1 MSSKNLNWFRNK
13 KSTKSCECTFYIIR
27 KDVLSSLITENSK
40 YFDMVVELQQK
51 TLDTFS
57 DFTQK
62 TTEISKN
69 ILDKSNI
76 IIEVISNM
84 NRNTNINIPRND
96 NNLDTF
102 PKTNEEFDANVQ
114 IELQKRKRLHYQI
127 YRAQSLSSY
136 YQSLLNHENPFV
148 PAKFRAKVNITTPE
162 YEKEI
167 RRKQSIDTM
176 KREIEILDGRRR
188 NWLVE
193 LEQHEQMIRNINSIN
208 FNNERPQLFQV
219 IYNNELKEDEKRN
232 TDNWNNRFDKLKARY
247 EKEHESNNI
256 VNLLGYPDKQSQTE
270 NVAANSKY
278 TQKKTTRAN
287 ITDRTTD
294 FYESIKFI

>member
-1 MSSKNLNWFRNK
+1 
-13 KSTKSCECTFYIIR
+13 
-27 KDVLSSLITENSK
+27 
-40 YFDMVVELQQK
+40 MVVELQQK

-57 DFTQK
+57 DFSQK

-69 ILDKSNI
+69 ILDKINI

-148 PAKFRAKVNITTPE
+148 PAKFRAKVNNTTPE

-176 KREIEILDGRRR
+176 KREIDILDERRR

-193 LEQHEQMIRNINSIN
+193 LEQYEQAIHSIINSLN
-208 FNNERPQLFQV
+208 FNNDQQQLLQV
-219 IYNNELKEDEKRN
+219 KYKDKLKEDKKRN
-232 TDNWNNRFDKLKARY
+232 TDNWNNHFDKLKATY
-247 EKEHESNNI
+247 QKEQESNDI
-256 VNLLGYPDKQSQTE
+256 DNLLKYADKQSGDE
-270 NVAANSKY
+270 NVAANNQYMQKIYLGQHHRPRYRFPRKY
-278 TQKKTTRAN
+278 
-287 ITDRTTD
+287 
-294 FYESIKFI
+294 

>member
-1 MSSKNLNWFRNK
+1 MAGRLTR
-13 KSTKSCECTFYIIR
+13 KSQQTIQDLIAEENFCIIP
-27 KDVLSSLITENSK
+27 KVVLSSLLTENSK

-102 PKTNEEFDANVQ
+102 PKTNKEFDANVQ

-176 KREIEILDGRRR
+176 KREIDILDERRR

-193 LEQHEQMIRNINSIN
+193 LEQYEQAIHSIINSLN
-208 FNNERPQLFQV
+208 FNNEQQQLLQV
-219 IYNNELKEDEKRN
+219 KYKDKLKEDEKRN
-232 TDNWNNRFDKLKARY
+232 TDNWNNHFDKLKATY
-247 EKEHESNNI
+247 QKEQESNDI
-256 VNLLGYPDKQSQTE
+256 DNLLKYADKQSEDE
-270 NVAANSKY
+270 NVAANNNYMQKNYLGQHHRPRYRFPRKY
-278 TQKKTTRAN
+278 
-287 ITDRTTD
+287 
-294 FYESIKFI
+294 

>member
-1 MSSKNLNWFRNK
+1 
-13 KSTKSCECTFYIIR
+13 
-27 KDVLSSLITENSK
+27 
-40 YFDMVVELQQK
+40 MVVELQQK

-57 DFTQK
+57 NFTQK

-96 NNLDTF
+96 NNLDTL

-176 KREIEILDGRRR
+176 KREIDILDERRR

-193 LEQHEQMIRNINSIN
+193 LEQYEQAIHSIINSLN
-208 FNNERPQLFQV
+208 FNNEQQQLLQV
-219 IYNNELKEDEKRN
+219 KYKDKLKEDEKRN
-232 TDNWNNRFDKLKARY
+232 TDNWNNHFDKLKATY
-247 EKEHESNNI
+247 QKEQESNDI
-256 VNLLGYPDKQSQTE
+256 DNLLKYADKQSEDE
-270 NVAANSKY
+270 NVAANNKY
-278 TQKKTTRAN
+278 MQKNHLGQHHRPHYRFPRK
-287 ITDRTTD
+287 
-294 FYESIKFI
+294 Y